1 MDSLQDIWDKYQK
14 WCRLVILLHESGET
28 ICKDILYKMGIA
40 DLSNGAEIYQK
51 LETHKEKIKKMAFYQ
66 QKILLPYGKV
76 IDTSKLDVS
85 LQTHIIRILDTTKN
99 YPLIGKLRDHRNEL
113 FHMSECKRDMA
124 ERQFK
129 KYWDQISELLTAHCF
144 DVNKLNY
151 LKTDNHLNRTHEK
164 RFKDILHH
172 IKGKVELLLL
182 LLFFYFIY
190 SKYQSR

>member
-14 WCRLVILLHESGET
+14 WCRLVILLHEGGET

-113 FHMSECKRDMA
+113 FHMSECRRDMT

-172 IKGKVELLLL
+172 VKGKVELLLL
-182 LLFFYFIY
+182 FLFYLF
-190 SKYQSR
+190 